1 MVVLWSMRETSIKM
15 NEVKFEE
22 FHNMSYEDQ
31 LKHVEDQLK
40 RVRESKEN
48 NAKSIR
54 QLEGFIENCNE
65 QIEVLLEMKFNV
77 LHQQRMDEALSKIK
91 SNVFGD

>member
-1 MVVLWSMRETSIKM
+1 M

-22 FHNMSYEDQ
+22 FHNMSYDDQ

-40 RVRESKEN
+40 RV
-48 NAKSIR
+48 R

>member
-1 MVVLWSMRETSIKM
+1 M

-31 LKHVEDQLK
+31 LKHVEGQLK
-40 RVRESKEN
+40 RVREAKEN

-54 QLEGFIENCNE
+54 QLEGFIDT
-65 QIEVLLEMKFNV
+65 I
-77 LHQQRMDEALSKIK
+77 
-91 SNVFGD
+91 

>member
-1 MVVLWSMRETSIKM
+1 MS
-15 NEVKFEE
+15 EVKFEE

-31 LKHVEDQLK
+31 LKHVEDQIQ
-40 RVRESKEN
+40 RVREAKKK
-48 NAKSIR
+48 NAKSIE

-77 LHQQRMDEALSKIK
+77 LHQQRMDEALGKIK
-91 SNVFGD
+91 DNLFGE

>member
-1 MVVLWSMRETSIKM
+1 M

-77 LHQQRMDEALSKIK
+77 LHQQRMDEVLDKIK
-91 SNVFGD
+91 DNLFGD

>member
-1 MVVLWSMRETSIKM
+1 MQKTSIEM
-15 NEVKFEE
+15 SEVKFEE
-22 FHNMSYEDQ
+22 FHNMSYDDQ

-77 LHQQRMDEALSKIK
+77 LHQQRMEEALDNIK
-91 SNVFGD
+91 NNVFGE

>member
-1 MVVLWSMRETSIKM
+1 M

-77 LHQQRMDEALSKIK
+77 LHQQRMDEALDKIK
-91 SNVFGD
+91 DNLFGE